1 MSSSGGVPAS
11 IMTSVIIVDEL
22 IRCGVQDVVVC
33 PGSRSAPL
41 ALAFSDA
48 AARGEVT
55 LHMRTD
61 ERTAAFLAL
70 GLVQAEGGPRRNRP
84 GIPGGHH
91 VVPVVMTSGS
101 AVSHCAPAMVE
112 AQMSHLP
119 LMVLSANRPWS
130 LWGTGANQTVDQRSA
145 FRDTAVRTE
154 GIDTATRRSD
164 AWHEMHREVRAA
176 VDRAVVAATAAGVR
190 MQVQAA
196 APEDA
201 HPANAVELPFRGPV
215 HIDVPFD
222 NPLVPTDDDQLH
234 EAAQSAHRLGRPDGG
249 SWTRFVG
256 RAMVTSPRVLHIA
269 GHNAPHVDAL
279 RGVPTIAEPT
289 AAVPDV
295 PIHPLALSLL
305 SPDHVVVT
313 GRPTLHRDVS
323 KLLTRPDIP
332 ITVIADNPGDYPD
345 VAHMAGE
352 VATTIDLAPQSRQWV
367 DHCRSVDQA
376 AADAVREVILLDDLA
391 VSSDVSEPVEDS
403 SAEPAPSEPSTPPA
417 DGQPSA
423 PSQPATLHRM
433 TGLTVA
439 AAVADSV
446 HVGDALVV
454 GASNPV
460 RDLSFVGAP
469 FDGVEMYSNRGAS
482 GIDGFLSTAIGV
494 ALSRQAAEPDS
505 VSAPR
510 TVALAG
516 DLTFLHDA
524 TGLNVAAS
532 EPRPS
537 NLLMVVA
544 NDQGGGIFEAL
555 EPGKPELRSHFE
567 RVMATHHEV
576 DIKSICDAF
585 GMVYRRADTAEELVT
600 LLESHAEGMP
610 LNDVGATRSESG
622 DQRDHAREQ
631 YEPYEGITVIE
642 AICDRAHRRQTVESL
657 EGRVAVLHRRQAQ

>member
-1 MSSSGGVPAS
+1 MSSSGGIPAS
-11 IMTSVIIVDEL
+11 IMTAAIIVDEL

-41 ALAFSDA
+41 ALAFSEA
-48 AARGEVT
+48 AARGEIT

-70 GLVQAEGGPRRNRP
+70 GLAQAVVGPRRNRP

-101 AVSHCAPAMVE
+101 AVAHCAPAMVE

-164 AWHEMHREVRAA
+164 AWHVMHREIRSA
-176 VDRAVVAATAAGVR
+176 VDRSVVAATATGVR

-201 HPANAVELPFRGPV
+201 RPADAVELPFRGPV

-222 NPLVPTDDDQLH
+222 NPLVPTDDDQLR

-249 SWTRFVG
+249 SWTRFRG
-256 RAMVTSPRVLHIA
+256 RATVTSPRVLHIA
-269 GHNAPHVDAL
+269 GHNAPHVAAL
-279 RGVPTIAEPT
+279 RGVRTIAEPT
-289 AAVPDV
+289 AAVPDI

-323 KLLTRPDIP
+323 KLLARPDIP
-332 ITVIADNPGDYPD
+332 ITVITDNPGDYPD

-391 VSSDVSEPVEDS
+391 VSSEVSEPVEDS
-403 SAEPAPSEPSTPPA
+403 SA
-417 DGQPSA
+417 QPS
-423 PSQPATLHRM
+423 TLHRM

-537 NLLMVVA
+537 NLLIVVA

-585 GMVYRRADTAEELVT
+585 GMAYRRADTAEELVT

-610 LNDVGATRSESG
+610 LNDVGATSLGSG
-622 DQRDHAREQ
+622 DQRDQADERRES
-631 YEPYEGITVIE
+631 YDGITVIE
-642 AICDRAHRRQTVESL
+642 AVCDRAHRRQTVESL

>member
-1 MSSSGGVPAS
+1 MSRSGGAPAS
-11 IMTSVIIVDEL
+11 IMTAAIIVDEL

-41 ALAFSDA
+41 ALAFSEA
-48 AARGEVT
+48 AARGEIT

-70 GLVQAEGGPRRNRP
+70 GLAQAAGGPRRSRP

-101 AVSHCAPAMVE
+101 AVAHCAPAMVE

-164 AWHEMHREVRAA
+164 AWHVMHREVRAA

-196 APEDA
+196 TPEDA

-222 NPLVPTDDDQLH
+222 NPLVPTDDDQLR
-234 EAAQSAHRLGRPDGG
+234 EAAQSAYRLGRPDGG

-256 RAMVTSPRVLHIA
+256 RATVSSPRVLHIA

-279 RGVPTIAEPT
+279 GGVPTITEPT
-289 AAVPDV
+289 AAAPDV

-313 GRPTLHRDVS
+313 GCPTLHRDVS
-323 KLLTRPDIP
+323 KLLARPDIP
-332 ITVIADNPGDYPD
+332 ITVIAENPGDYPD

-367 DHCRSVDQA
+367 DHCQSVDQA
-376 AADAVREVILLDDLA
+376 AAYAVREVILLDDLA
-391 VSSDVSEPVEDS
+391 VPSEVSEPVEDS
-403 SAEPAPSEPSTPPA
+403 PAEPS
-417 DGQPSA
+417 
-423 PSQPATLHRM
+423 TLHRM

-537 NLLMVVA
+537 NLLIVVA

-576 DIKSICDAF
+576 NIKSICDAF
-585 GMVYRRADTAEELVT
+585 GMAYRKADTAEDLVT

-610 LNDVGATRSESG
+610 LNDAGATLSGSG
-622 DQRDHAREQ
+622 DQRDQADERR
-631 YEPYEGITVIE
+631 EPYEGITVIE
-642 AICDRAHRRQTVESL
+642 AVCDRAHRRQTVESL
-657 EGRVAVLHRRQAQ
+657 EGRVAVLYRRQAQ

>member
-1 MSSSGGVPAS
+1 MSSSGGAPAS
-11 IMTSVIIVDEL
+11 IMTAAIIVDEL

-41 ALAFSDA
+41 ALAFSEA
-48 AARGEVT
+48 AARGEIT

-70 GLVQAEGGPRRNRP
+70 GLAQATGGPRRNRS

-101 AVSHCAPAMVE
+101 AVAHCAPAMVE

-164 AWHEMHREVRAA
+164 VWHVMHREVRAA
-176 VDRAVVAATAAGVR
+176 VDRAMVAATATGVR
-190 MQVQAA
+190 MQMQAA
-196 APEDA
+196 TPEDA
-201 HPANAVELPFRGPV
+201 HPDNAVALPFRGPV

-222 NPLVPTDDDQLH
+222 NPLVPTDDDQLR
-234 EAAQSAHRLGRPDGG
+234 EAAQSAYRLGRPDGG

-256 RAMVTSPRVLHIA
+256 RATVTSPRVLHIA
-269 GHNAPHVDAL
+269 GHNAPHGDAL

-323 KLLTRPDIP
+323 KLLARPDIP
-332 ITVIADNPGDYPD
+332 ITVLADNPGDYPD

-367 DHCRSVDQA
+367 DHCQSVDQA
-376 AADAVREVILLDDLA
+376 AAYAVREVILLDDLA
-391 VSSDVSEPVEDS
+391 VPSEVSEPVEDS
-403 SAEPAPSEPSTPPA
+403 PAEPS
-417 DGQPSA
+417 
-423 PSQPATLHRM
+423 TLHRM

-537 NLLMVVA
+537 NLLIVVA

-555 EPGKPELRSHFE
+555 EPGKPELRNHFE

-585 GMVYRRADTAEELVT
+585 GMAYRRADTAEELVT

-610 LNDVGATRSESG
+610 LNDVGATRSDSG
-622 DQRDHAREQ
+622 DQRDQADERR
-631 YEPYEGITVIE
+631 EPYDGITVIE
-642 AICDRAHRRQTVESL
+642 AVCDRAHRRQTVESL

>member
-1 MSSSGGVPAS
+1 MSSSGVAPAS
-11 IMTSVIIVDEL
+11 IMTAVIIVDEL

-41 ALAFSDA
+41 ALAFSEA
-48 AARGEVT
+48 AARGEIT

-70 GLVQAEGGPRRNRP
+70 GLAQAAGGPRRNRP

-91 VVPVVMTSGS
+91 VVPMVMTSGS
-101 AVSHCAPAMVE
+101 AVAHCAPAMVE

-145 FRDTAVRTE
+145 FRDTAVRME

-164 AWHEMHREVRAA
+164 AWHVMHREVRTA
-176 VDRAVVAATAAGVR
+176 VDRAVVAATATGVR

-201 HPANAVELPFRGPV
+201 HSANAVELPFRGPV

-234 EAAQSAHRLGRPDGG
+234 EAAQSANRLGRPDGG

-256 RAMVTSPRVLHIA
+256 RAKVSSPRVLHIA
-269 GHNAPHVDAL
+269 GHNAPHVEAL

-323 KLLTRPDIP
+323 KLLARPDIP

-352 VATTIDLAPQSRQWV
+352 VATSIGLPPQSRPWV

-376 AADAVREVILLDDLA
+376 AADAVREVILLDDLT
-391 VSSDVSEPVEDS
+391 VPPQVTGPVKDF
-403 SAEPAPSEPSTPPA
+403 SAEPATTEPA
-417 DGQPSA
+417 
-423 PSQPATLHRM
+423 ATKQASPLHRM

-469 FDGVEMYSNRGAS
+469 FDGIEMYSNRGAS

-494 ALSRQAAEPDS
+494 ALSRQATQPDT

-524 TGLNVAAS
+524 TGLNVVAS

-537 NLLMVVA
+537 NLLIVVA

-567 RVMATHHEV
+567 RVMATYHEV
-576 DIKSICDAF
+576 NIKSICDAF
-585 GMVYRRADTAEELVT
+585 GMTYRRADTAEELVT

-610 LNDVGATRSESG
+610 LNDGGATRSSSG
-622 DQRDHAREQ
+622 DQRDQADDRR
-631 YEPYEGITVIE
+631 EPYEGITVIE
-642 AICDRAHRRQTVESL
+642 AVCDRAHRRQTVESM

>member
-1 MSSSGGVPAS
+1 MSSSGGIPAS
-11 IMTSVIIVDEL
+11 IMTAAIIVDEL

-41 ALAFSDA
+41 ALAFSEA
-48 AARGEVT
+48 AARGEIT

-70 GLVQAEGGPRRNRP
+70 GLAQAVVGPRRNRP

-101 AVSHCAPAMVE
+101 AVAHCAPAMVE

-164 AWHEMHREVRAA
+164 AWHVMHREIRSA
-176 VDRAVVAATAAGVR
+176 VDRSVVAATATGVR

-201 HPANAVELPFRGPV
+201 RPADAVELPFRGPV

-222 NPLVPTDDDQLH
+222 NPLVPTDDDQLR

-249 SWTRFVG
+249 SWTRFRG
-256 RAMVTSPRVLHIA
+256 RATVTSPRVLHIA
-269 GHNAPHVDAL
+269 GHNAPHVAAL

-289 AAVPDV
+289 AAVPDI

-323 KLLTRPDIP
+323 KLLARPDIP
-332 ITVIADNPGDYPD
+332 ITVIADNTSDYPD
-345 VAHMAGE
+345 VAHMVGE
-352 VATTIDLAPQSRQWV
+352 VATSIDLAPQNQQWV

-376 AADAVREVILLDDLA
+376 AVDAVREVIFLDDLA
-391 VSSDVSEPVEDS
+391 LKPQLSEPADS
-403 SAEPAPSEPSTPPA
+403 FAA
-417 DGQPSA
+417 
-423 PSQPATLHRM
+423 QPATPPILHRM

-494 ALSRQAAEPDS
+494 ALSRQAAQPDS
-505 VSAPR
+505 VHAPR

-537 NLLMVVA
+537 NLLIVVA
-544 NDQGGGIFEAL
+544 NDQGGGIFEGL

-585 GMVYRRADTAEELVT
+585 GMTYRKADTAEELVT
-600 LLESHAEGMP
+600 LLESHAEGIS
-610 LNDVGATRSESG
+610 LGNAEAARLDSSDYSDQLYERSQP
-622 DQRDHAREQ
+622 DEQ
-631 YEPYEGITVIE
+631 CEPYEGITVIE
-642 AICDRAHRRQTVESL
+642 AVCDRAHRRQTVESL
-657 EGRVAVLHRRQAQ
+657 EGRVAVLNRRQAQ

>member
-1 MSSSGGVPAS
+1 MSSSGGAPAS
-11 IMTSVIIVDEL
+11 IMTAAIIVDEL

-41 ALAFSDA
+41 ALAFSEA
-48 AARGEVT
+48 AARGEIT

-70 GLVQAEGGPRRNRP
+70 GLAQATGGPRRNRS

-101 AVSHCAPAMVE
+101 AVAHCAPAMVE

-164 AWHEMHREVRAA
+164 VWHVMHREVRAA
-176 VDRAVVAATAAGVR
+176 VDRAMVAATATGVR
-190 MQVQAA
+190 MQMQAA
-196 APEDA
+196 TPEDA
-201 HPANAVELPFRGPV
+201 HPDNAVALPFRGPV

-222 NPLVPTDDDQLH
+222 NPLVPTDDDQLR

-256 RAMVTSPRVLHIA
+256 RATVTSPRVLHIA
-269 GHNAPHVDAL
+269 GHNSPHGDAL

-323 KLLTRPDIP
+323 KLLARPDIP
-332 ITVIADNPGDYPD
+332 ITVLADNPGDYPD
-345 VAHMAGE
+345 VAHMAGD

-367 DHCRSVDQA
+367 DHCRSVDHA
-376 AADAVREVILLDDLA
+376 AADAVREVILLDDLSVPSEA
-391 VSSDVSEPVEDS
+391 VEPVGES
-403 SAEPAPSEPSTPPA
+403 SAELPSAQPPTPPA
-417 DGQPSA
+417 HAQPSL
-423 PSQPATLHRM
+423 LHRM

-537 NLLMVVA
+537 NLLIVVA

-555 EPGKPELRSHFE
+555 EPGKPELRNHFE

-585 GMVYRRADTAEELVT
+585 GMAYRRADTAEELVT

-610 LNDVGATRSESG
+610 LNDVGATRSDSG
-622 DQRDHAREQ
+622 DQRDQADERREL
-631 YEPYEGITVIE
+631 YDGITVIE
-642 AICDRAHRRQTVESL
+642 AVCDRAHRRQTVESL